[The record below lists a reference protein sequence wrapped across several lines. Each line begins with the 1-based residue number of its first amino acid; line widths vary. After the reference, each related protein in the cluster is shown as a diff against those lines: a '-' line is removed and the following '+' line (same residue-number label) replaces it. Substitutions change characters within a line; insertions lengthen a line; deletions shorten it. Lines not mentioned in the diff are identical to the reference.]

1 MLLLWLWKGC
11 SLNRFN
17 VRIGHKNDKGIAYLR
32 QNTFCVMSPLPKV
45 SAVPSLVQVGKVVL
59 RRFFIKC
66 SIYIHYYLFF
76 INPICLRMLGAY
88 FAWIWPSSSVRDFSS
103 LFTWAKRH
111 ENMLQ
116 ICWMKEN
123 KITRRFTP
131 YIYLVATVE
140 EGAAAVRF
148 LGLGVV
154 PSRNPFLKRKHW
166 YYINQVYRTGTL
178 SKKMQ
183 N

>member
-123 KITRRFTP
+123 KITRRFHPLYLFSCYSGGRSSCCAFSGFGGCSFTESIP
-131 YIYLVATVE
+131 EKKTLIIYQP
-140 EGAAAVRF
+140 
-148 LGLGVV
+148 GV
-154 PSRNPFLKRKHW
+154 
-166 YYINQVYRTGTL
+166 
-178 SKKMQ
+178 
-183 N
+183 